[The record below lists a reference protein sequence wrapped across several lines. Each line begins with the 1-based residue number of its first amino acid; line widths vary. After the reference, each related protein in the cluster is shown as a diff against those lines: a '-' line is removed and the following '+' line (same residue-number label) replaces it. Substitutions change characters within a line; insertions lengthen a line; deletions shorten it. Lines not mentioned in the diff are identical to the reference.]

1 MEIKEPKFKVGDKV
15 IDILNNEQ
23 LIVSEIIYYRFYDDN
38 YLYVLNFNDGERF
51 GYEDELHLT
60 PYVEKPKTVWDLK
73 EGDTYYLIDFTGDV
87 IEANWL
93 GYWLDYDNDKRSRK
107 IGNCF
112 STKEEA
118 EFECERRKIETE
130 MLKLGGRRK
139 FNRGKDN
146 YFIMYTRIEGLDY
159 VNYQSMHEQGVIYF
173 DSELDAINA
182 VKTIGKDKI
191 KKYIFVE

>member
-1 MEIKEPKFKVGDKV
+1 MEIREPKFKRGDKV
-15 IDILNNEQ
+15 IDEYGNIYIVLEIRSYSFINN
-23 LIVSEIIYYRFYDDN
+23 D
-38 YLYVLNFNDGERF
+38 YLYGVENDVEKRVML
-51 GYEDELHLT
+51 ESKLEL
-60 PYVEKPKTVWDLK
+60 YIEKPKTVWDLK
-73 EGDTYYLIDFTGDV
+73 EDDTYYLIDCDGEVMNTTWSD
-87 IEANWL
+87 ICI
-93 GYWLDYDNDKRSRK
+93 DNDCRK

-112 STKEEA
+112 LTKEEA
-118 EFECERRKIETE
+118 ETESEHRKIETE
-130 MLKLGGRRK
+130 MLRLGGRRK

-191 KKYIFVE
+191 KKYIFVES